1 MRTKDE
7 FVNESQLE
15 PINCNEELLLNNIP
29 DGTRE
34 VDDES
39 MQLSKSQKRKRAK
52 KKKEDA
58 ILATILE
65 QDKKED
71 TKTSNNKCDNLFA
84 ICKFEKI
91 DMAMCDPKPKIIISH
106 DDPLIDAF
114 HEVIETQLGHIK
126 LNDQDVK
133 SVIQFVNDRN
143 LTDLWMVGQGI
154 KNGML
159 KMW

>member
-7 FVNESQLE
+7 FVNASQIE

-71 TKTSNNKCDNLFA
+71 TKTSNNKSD
-84 ICKFEKI
+84 KT
-91 DMAMCDPKPKIIISH
+91 
-106 DDPLIDAF
+106 
-114 HEVIETQLGHIK
+114 V
-126 LNDQDVK
+126 V
-133 SVIQFVNDRN
+133 
-143 LTDLWMVGQGI
+143 
-154 KNGML
+154 
-159 KMW
+159 